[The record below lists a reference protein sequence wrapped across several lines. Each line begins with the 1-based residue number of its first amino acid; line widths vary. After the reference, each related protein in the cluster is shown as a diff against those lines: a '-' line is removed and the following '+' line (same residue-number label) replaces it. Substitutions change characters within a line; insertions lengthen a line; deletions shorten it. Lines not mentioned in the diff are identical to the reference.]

1 MSSLKCLIRGCTGEQ
16 KYGSVCEKH
25 KNANICVGCTKPF
38 VKVLV
43 GGRCGNC
50 FRNYIASGEEAKIV
64 PEIKTESKE
73 VKTDSRKLNTCIECK
88 KSFVKK
94 LINERCGW
102 CNKRE
107 KKRVEEK
114 ARSEA
119 KISSDKKESKED
131 SKEETTRKD
140 SKEKKVS
147 KEEAARKEKTSV
159 DKKGESKEDSK
170 EDSKEKKV
178 PEECPICL
186 ENYTSSET
194 LTCENTHHLHK
205 QCIIK
210 SGKMKCPLC
219 RGKVKGLTRIEAKEL
234 KDWNKKYNKQD
245 EKKERHE
252 LREEVNQEAE
262 LYLLTFM
269 HELFP
274 QYSDAEFEE
283 LTEENPRIVMRLMR
297 MISE

>member
-38 VKVLV
+38 VKALV

-50 FRNYIASGEEAKIV
+50 FKNYINSPPEAKV
-64 PEIKTESKE
+64 VSEIKTESKE

-119 KISSDKKESKED
+119 KTSSDKEDSKED
-131 SKEETTRKD
+131 SKEKNED

-147 KEEAARKEKTSV
+147 KEEATRKAKILS
-159 DKKGESKEDSK
+159 DKKEDSK
-170 EDSKEKKV
+170 VDSKEKKV

-186 ENYTSSET
+186 ENYTPSDT
-194 LTCENTHHLHK
+194 LTCENTHQLHK

-234 KDWNKKYNKQD
+234 KDWDKKYNKQD
-245 EKKERHE
+245 EKKERHQ
-252 LREEVNQEAE
+252 LREEVNHETE
-262 LYLLTFM
+262 LYLLEFM

-274 QYSDAEFEE
+274 QYSDVEFRE
-283 LTEENPRIVMRLMR
+283 LIEENPRIIMRIMR
-297 MISE
+297 MVSE